1 MNKSVCD
8 LTTGIVSIVELTQIE
23 EQERQT
29 TIKAIENLNLS
40 QLPFRIRTERNA
52 KIAACDWRMLTD
64 SPGSAGWKVYRQA
77 LRDVP
82 LQAGFPENVV
92 WPVAP

>member
-1 MNKSVCD
+1 MPNFRATSEGNIPF
-8 LTTGIVSIVELTQIE
+8 TAEEEIE
-23 EQERQT
+23 WAAE
-29 TIKAIENLNLS
+29 KAIWASGARDRKASEV
-40 QLPFRIRTERNA
+40 RAERNA

-64 SPGSAGWKVYRQA
+64 SPASAEWKVYRQA

-82 LQAGFPENVV
+82 QQAGFPENVV